1 MRSID
6 LNRSAIDANETVKLA
21 ALQFAPGAP
30 VAITYVSIIA
40 INPTAALDPF
50 GGPQDGES

>member
-6 LNRSAIDANETVKLA
+6 LNRSAIDANETVKLG
-21 ALQFAPGAP
+21 ALPLARSAT
-30 VAITYVSIIA
+30 VAIAYVSISA

-50 GGPQDGES
+50 SGRQDGES